1 MRHAFLTCLALLL
14 AATTSI
20 AQTFSNS
27 ELIGTTNG
35 FGTAQPFPSTIN
47 VSGVSGP
54 VGSISV
60 TLRDM
65 FASRSHDLVVGLRSP
80 GGTIYPILSECGGA
94 VATSGTFAFVPTG
107 LGSPYIPIAG
117 VYGASVCSPSFFLF
131 GVSGPIGDLGDVIG
145 SSDVNGVW
153 SLYVFD
159 PGQNN
164 QDVYIVSGWSITFG
178 HAANP
183 PIASER
189 ALTYQGRLSD
199 SNGPVNSEVIAGF
212 KLFDAEIG
220 GTRQGVPLVY
230 RVTPEDG
237 LFAINLDFG
246 AQRPLEADV
255 PMWLEVTLDG
265 TVLSPRQ
272 RITPTPR
279 AARANVATFA
289 NLAATSSNADFA
301 QSATV
306 AAAALNADH
315 AALADFATNAGA
327 AGSASVVPWSG
338 ITGVPNNVADLRLN
352 PATLPNSATIAGSVG
367 VGAEPASTSRLLVQS
382 SIPAATQWHIELTNP
397 ATATFRGGLRLS
409 DAGFLEITNNAASSV
424 AFFARLSSTGA
435 WTVASD
441 ARLKTD
447 VRPATNMLDAA
458 MKLRPVYFHWLSE
471 DAGSAEDFGLIAQEV
486 RGVLPRLVT
495 GDESKDTLTVN
506 YSQLSVV
513 AIAAIQEL
521 KAQHE
526 AELAATRAVL
536 GRRADAQQEQIDAL
550 RAANDD
556 LIKRIERLELRHA
569 E

>member
-1 MRHAFLTCLALLL
+1 MRHAFLTCLVLLL

-20 AQTFSNS
+20 AQTFSNPQF
-27 ELIGTTNG
+27 IGTTNG
-35 FGTAQPFPSTIN
+35 FGSAQPFPSTIN
-47 VSGVSGP
+47 VGGVSGP
-54 VGSISV
+54 VGSVVV
-60 TLRDM
+60 TLRGV

-94 VATSGTFAFVPTG
+94 VATSGTFAFVPNG
-107 LGSPYIPIAG
+107 LAAPYVANPGMYG
-117 VYGASVCSPSFFLF
+117 VSVCSPSFFLF

-164 QDVYIVSGWSITFG
+164 QDVYIIDGWSITFG
-178 HAANP
+178 PVASAP
-183 PIASER
+183 AASER
-189 ALTYQGRLSD
+189 SITYQGRVSD

-212 KLFDAEIG
+212 KLFDDAIA
-220 GTRQGVPLVY
+220 GTRRGAPLLM

-237 LFAINLDFG
+237 LFAVNLDFG
-246 AQRPLEADV
+246 TQRPLDADT

-265 TVLSPRQ
+265 NVLSPRQ
-272 RITPTPR
+272 RITPAPR
-279 AARANVATFA
+279 ALRATIANVAEAAGTA
-289 NLAATSSNADFA
+289 NSATFA
-301 QSATV
+301 QSATI
-306 AAAALNADH
+306 AASALNADH

-338 ITGVPNNVADLRLN
+338 ITGVPNNVANLRVN
-352 PATLPNSATIAGSVG
+352 PATLPNSATIVGPFG
-367 VGAEPASTSRLLVQS
+367 VGAEPASTSRLLVQAN
-382 SIPAATQWHIELTNP
+382 IPAATQWHIELTNP
-397 ATATFRGGLRLS
+397 ITTSFRGGLRLS

-441 ARLKTD
+441 ARLKSH
-447 VRPATNMLDAA
+447 VRPATDMLDAA
-458 MKLRPVYFHWLSE
+458 MKLRPVYFHWLNE

-495 GDESKDTLTVN
+495 GDESKETLTVN

-521 KAQHE
+521 KARHE
-526 AELAATRAVL
+526 AELAATREIL
-536 GRRADAQQEQIDAL
+536 GARADAQQEQIDAL
-550 RAANDD
+550 RSANDD